1 MKLSI
6 FSIVKNE
13 EEMFEDALK
22 SMEGADEIVVVD
34 TGSTDKTIEL
44 AKKYTDKIYTDYKWN
59 DNFAEAKNYALSKCT
74 GDWIIGLDADC
85 RFEPGAVDKIR
96 KIIENAKEDE
106 KVFNVKLKPNT
117 FDTEKYHLLPKLF
130 RNLPEIKYVGK
141 VHEYVV
147 GGEGIGDGD
156 VTICYLYSPNHKKD
170 PDRNLR
176 ILLKSV
182 EEEPKNSRWKFYLA
196 REYFDKKD
204 FVKSIWWF
212 NEYLKIA
219 TWQPEISEAYIML
232 AKCYWYLNMGDDA
245 RMMCMHAIRFNPDFK
260 EALKFMGDM
269 HYSPRKEMWHNL
281 ASVAKNKGVLFVR

>member
-6 FSIVKNE
+6 FSVVKNE

-22 SMEGADEIVVVD
+22 SMEGADEIIVVD
-34 TGSTDKTIEL
+34 TGSTDKTIDI

-59 DNFAEAKNYALSKCT
+59 DDFAEAKNYALSKCT

-85 RFEPGAVDKIR
+85 RFEAGAVQKMR
-96 KIIENAKEDE
+96 KMIKDAQEGDRAL
-106 KVFNVKLKPNT
+106 NVKLKPNT

-130 RNLPEIKYVGK
+130 RNAPDIKYAGK
-141 VHEYVV
+141 VHEYVTNV
-147 GGEGIGDGD
+147 QGMGNGD

-170 PDRNLR
+170 PDRNMR
-176 ILLKSV
+176 ILTKLV
-182 EEEPKNSRWKFYLA
+182 VDEPTCARWKFYLA

-204 FVKSIWWF
+204 YVKCIWWF
-212 NEYLKIA
+212 NEYLKLA
-219 TWQPEISEAYIML
+219 TWVAEIAEAYIML
-232 AKCYWYLNMGDDA
+232 AKSYWYLNMGDDA

-260 EALKFMGDM
+260 EAFMFMGDM

-281 ASVAKNKGVLFVR
+281 ASVTNNKGVLFVR